1 MEQIPISKS
10 LEIKNNENAYME
22 KGLPYED
29 NYGEKEIIANLASN
43 VEFVTPAD
51 FTLETGE
58 NDKEGVCI
66 IINFSLPEVVPP
78 MKIDSAKEG
87 NKPTLEDS
95 HGKEDHQIC
104 HDNIFTNMENCDL
117 FSPKEGLDDPFLV
130 NGIEN
135 DDFGDAYTLNI
146 KDL

>member
-1 MEQIPISKS
+1 
-10 LEIKNNENAYME
+10 ME

-29 NYGEKEIIANLASN
+29 NYGEKEMIANLASN
-43 VEFVTPAD
+43 VEFVTPVD

-66 IINFSLPEVVPP
+66 TTNFSLPEVAPP
-78 MKIDSAKEG
+78 MKIDSEKEG
-87 NKPTLEDS
+87 NKTTLEDS

-104 HDNIFTNMENCDL
+104 NDNIFTKIENCDL
-117 FSPKEGLDDPFLV
+117 FSPKEGLDDPC
-130 NGIEN
+130 GIEN
-135 DDFGDAYTLNI
+135 DCFGDAYTPNI